1 MRTAPSGARFSLGAI
16 NAPGDVFHRQTFTV
30 EPGSPIDPTNS
41 SSVANES
48 RTSKSRGLR
57 IARIRAGC
65 AFAVLGRRHPKKAW
79 RLPVQVQ
86 NTHELLFGLIQQ
98 SEPAGACP
106 FVRAPIHIGSNEI
119 AAHANDLA
127 PQVSSANLIRSF
139 LARGVLMLW
148 HGIHNHRAAC
158 DHN

>member
-1 MRTAPSGARFSLGAI
+1 L
-16 NAPGDVFHRQTFTV
+16 HRQTFTV

-86 NTHELLFGLIQQ
+86 NTHELLFGLVCLID
-98 SEPAGACP
+98 PARVSAFP
-106 FVRAPIHIGSNEI
+106 SIAFALSLSGSV
-119 AAHANDLA
+119 LKTK
-127 PQVSSANLIRSF
+127 
-139 LARGVLMLW
+139 RGHMTK
-148 HGIHNHRAAC
+148 
-158 DHN
+158 